1 MHIFLR
7 LFVFYKY
14 ILYICTVTNYKMM
27 IDYRKTTLLFSCMNI
42 GIKTINPALQYWA
55 RAS

>member
-27 IDYRKTTLLFSCMNI
+27 IDYRKHHSPVFL
-42 GIKTINPALQYWA
+42 YEH
-55 RAS
+55 RD